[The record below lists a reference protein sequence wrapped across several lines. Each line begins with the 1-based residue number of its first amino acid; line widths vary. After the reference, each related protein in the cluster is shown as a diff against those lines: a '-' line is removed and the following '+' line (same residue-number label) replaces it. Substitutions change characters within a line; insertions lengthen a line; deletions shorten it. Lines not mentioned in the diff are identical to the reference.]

1 MKIKTFPIQF
11 TEDHLDKIRKSAADL
26 NMSIKD
32 FILSAIEEKIKRG
45 E

>member
-11 TEDHLDKIRKSAADL
+11 TEDHLDKIRKSAEDL

-32 FILSAIEEKIKRG
+32 FILSAIEEKMKRG

>member
-26 NMSIKD
+26 NMIIKD
-32 FILSAIEEKIKRG
+32 FILSAIEEKMKRG

>member
-11 TEDHLDKIRKSAADL
+11 TEDYLDKIRKAASDVD
-26 NMSIKD
+26 MSIKD
-32 FILSAIEEKIKRG
+32 FILSAIEEKMKRG